1 MERFP
6 IFPDHARLLLAYHGL
21 AALPKHE
28 TKRKTDGA
36 KAKLGVQNQA
46 DESG

>member
-1 MERFP
+1 MIAVFR
-6 IFPDHARLLLAYHGL
+6 IMLVAACYHGL

-36 KAKLGVQNQA
+36 MSEPERAKPDERDKA
-46 DESG
+46 S